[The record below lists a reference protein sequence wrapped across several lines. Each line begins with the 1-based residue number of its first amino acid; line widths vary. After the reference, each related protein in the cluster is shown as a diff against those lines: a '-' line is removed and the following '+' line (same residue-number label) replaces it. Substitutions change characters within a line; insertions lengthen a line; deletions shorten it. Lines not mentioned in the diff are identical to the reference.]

1 MVASTESRARR
12 LPVVR
17 NFSTAESFATRAR
30 RKRCWSFWSR
40 LARALSARVRRSSA
54 TCRAAR
60 RTSPYP
66 TSSSATPTTRS
77 RLLTSNGALRS
88 IDQYM
93 GLNIAIALRRIQN
106 LADVVRGS
114 IGGGKVHLERR
125 AFARFAVQPDVATA
139 LLDDAI
145 DGRETEPG
153 AAADR
158 LGRKERLEDPRLRV
172 LIHPSAG
179 VGDGQHHVRA
189 R

>member
-12 LPVVR
+12 LSVVR
-17 NFSTAESFATRAR
+17 NFATAESFATRAR

-40 LARALSARVRRSSA
+40 LARALSARIRRSSA

-93 GLNIAIALRRIQN
+93 GPNIAIDLRRIQN
-106 LADVVRGS
+106 FTD
-114 IGGGKVHLERR
+114 
-125 AFARFAVQPDVATA
+125 FAGHGF
-139 LLDDAI
+139 
-145 DGRETEPG
+145 
-153 AAADR
+153 
-158 LGRKERLEDPRLRV
+158 GRKRLCEVGDALIEQPV
-172 LIHPSAG
+172 LPHRAVGIARHEYHPESRPARTQG
-179 VGDGQHHVRA
+179 VGELASVRVGHDDVGEHQVDPSLMA
-189 R
+189 PG